1 MDSPLG
7 TPQFV
12 VTFHPSLVSAIQ
24 ERVLQRMFHDA
35 LYPRLMFRSEAEREE
50 WAANLG
56 TTMSFTRSGLIR
68 VTTRPVKAGQD
79 PTPKSW
85 STEQWDVTAEKWG
98 DSVDTHMPTSNVSI
112 ASTYL
117 RNIHNLG
124 LHAGQ
129 SLNRVTRD
137 KLFNAYT
144 SGNTVLRISQVAGTS
159 VPVVS
164 LCGFTRKIRNGRPEI
179 VSPTNP
185 LAITIVSGGVA
196 TAFNVVGFTSD
207 FANDEIHSGVLTL
220 SGAGHSGLFARDIV
234 LAGNRAKV
242 VRSGGSLSID
252 GISSADTLSMAD
264 LRLAIA
270 QLRVDNAPVHED
282 STFHCHLDPQ
292 SELEVFGDQEF
303 QRLNQSLP
311 DYVHYREF
319 ALASFGQTTF
329 YRNTEN
335 PLVATVDQDPDFGFT
350 FSSETR
356 NTTPAGAQGIEIHR
370 AIITA
375 RGAMEEKYIDES
387 KYISDAGVTGKIG
400 EFSVVNNGMQVVLD
414 GIRLI
419 MRAPLD
425 RFQELTSA
433 TWSMSGGW
441 GIPTDSVSV
450 TSTQDYK
457 RAVVIE
463 HG

>member
-7 TPQFV
+7 APQFV

-24 ERVLQRMFHDA
+24 ERVLQRMFSDA

-56 TTMSFTRSGLIR
+56 TTSTFTRSGLMR
-68 VTTRPVKAGQD
+68 PTTRPVRAGAD
-79 PTPKSW
+79 PSPKTW
-85 STEQWDVTAEKWG
+85 EIEQWDVTAEKYG
-98 DSVDTHMPTSNVSI
+98 DSIDTHMPTSNVSI

-124 LHAGQ
+124 LHSGQ
-129 SLNRVTRD
+129 SLNRIVRD
-137 KLFNAYT
+137 KLYNAYT
-144 SGNTVLRISQVAGTS
+144 SGNTVVRIAQAASTA
-159 VPVVS
+159 VPVAS
-164 LCGFTRKIRNGRPEI
+164 LCGFTRKIQQGRPQA

-196 TAFNVVGFTSD
+196 TAYNVVGFTSD
-207 FANDEIHSGVLTL
+207 YANDEIHSGILTL
-220 SGAGHSGLFARDIV
+220 AGAGHAGLAARDIV
-234 LAGNRAKV
+234 LAGNRARV
-242 VRSGGSLSID
+242 INSGGSSSID
-252 GISSADTLSMAD
+252 GITTADTLSMAD
-264 LRLAIA
+264 FRLAVS
-270 QLRVDNAPVHED
+270 QLRVDNAPVHD
-282 STFHCHLDPQ
+282 DQTFHCHLDPT
-292 SELEVFGDQEF
+292 SELQVFGDDEF

-329 YRNTEN
+329 YRNTEC
-335 PLVATVDQDPDFGFT
+335 PVTATVDQDVEFGFT
-350 FSSETR
+350 FAPETR
-356 NTTPAGAQGIEIHR
+356 NTLPNGSAGIEIHR
-370 AIITA
+370 PIVTA
-375 RGAMEEKYIDES
+375 RGAIEEKYIDES

-419 MRAPLD
+419 LRAPLD

-433 TWSMSGGW
+433 TWSMSAGW
-441 GIPTDSVSV
+441 GIPSDSVSP
-450 TSTQDYK
+450 TSPQDYK
-457 RAVVIE
+457 RGVVIQ